1 MTIRRNHQ
9 SKGAAAVEFA
19 IVLPLLFLFVFGI
32 IEFGRALMV
41 HQVLVNSAREATR
54 RAVVPGAS
62 DSDVTAIVDNYMG
75 SAGITGYSHSTKV
88 NGSTASL
95 STANSGDSIIVTV
108 SVPNS
113 SVSWGI
119 FGLIDENRQFSVAV
133 NMRKE

>member
-1 MTIRRNHQ
+1 MFKTRNQ

-19 IVLPLLFLFVFGI
+19 IILPLLFLFVFGI

-54 RAVVPGAS
+54 RAVVPGS
-62 DSDVTAIVDNYMG
+62 TDGEVNTVVTNYMN
-75 SAGITGYSHSTKV
+75 SAGITGYSHSIKV
-88 NGSTASL
+88 NGTAASL

-119 FGLIDENRQFSVAV
+119 FGLIDQNRQFSVAV